1 MSIVYLVISHS
12 IALAAGF
19 AFGKMFGY
27 KDAQPERDTKGR
39 FIKRS

>member
-1 MSIVYLVISHS
+1 MSTVFLVISHC

-19 AFGKMFGY
+19 AFGRLRGFKE
-27 KDAQPERDTKGR
+27 AQPERDTKGR